1 MRTKQ
6 IALTSLMLLIGSA
19 SAALATN
26 GDSMLGLTALQWAR
40 GGAVVAAP
48 VDVPSMM
55 YNPAAAGEIKIDKA
69 GFDMSVGVLGASRS
83 INTSESGSDNYL
95 AMGVGSVAKL
105 TDRLSL
111 GLVAGGV
118 AGLGV
123 DFPASGATVN
133 ASVVSTKSL
142 FKVSP
147 TLAYAITDKLTVGVA
162 PQLGYQSLALKTPA
176 FALPQVGEFGIGAS
190 LGAIYH
196 LTPQLQAGLAYTSK
210 MNVHEYTFNGTVNG
224 TNGTTTT
231 DKYTMKMD
239 VPQTVA
245 GGIAY
250 RPMSG
255 LLLEAD
261 IKWIDYSSTMD
272 RVDLRNSSGATTQT
286 LAFGWSDQT
295 VYSIAAEYEAF
306 KGITFRA
313 AYNYGKSPI
322 ESEDVSG
329 NFGSIAVIEH
339 HASVGLT
346 KQWNSAIATSVS
358 YTHGFENTVSN
369 ATHKITASQDIA
381 YLQLSYRF

>member
-123 DFPASGATVN
+123 DFPASGATN
-133 ASVVSTKSL
+133 DASVVSTKSL

-210 MNVHEYTFNGTVNG
+210 MNVHEYTFNGTA
-224 TNGTTTT
+224 GTTTKS

-313 AYNYGKSPI
+313 AYKYGKSPI
-322 ESEDVSG
+322 
-329 NFGSIAVIEH
+329 
-339 HASVGLT
+339 
-346 KQWNSAIATSVS
+346 
-358 YTHGFENTVSN
+358 
-369 ATHKITASQDIA
+369 
-381 YLQLSYRF
+381 

>member
-123 DFPASGATVN
+123 DFPASGAT

-210 MNVHEYTFNGTVNG
+210 MNVHEYTFNGTVGN
-224 TNGTTTT
+224 TT

-272 RVDLRNSSGATTQT
+272 RVALRNSSGATTET

-358 YTHGFENTVSN
+358 YTHGFENTVSD

>member
-123 DFPASGATVN
+123 DFPASGATAN

-210 MNVHEYTFNGTVNG
+210 MNVHEYTFNGTVG
-224 TNGTTTT
+224 TTT

-358 YTHGFENTVSN
+358 YTHGFENTVSD
-369 ATHKITASQDIA
+369 ATDKITASQDIA

>member
-123 DFPASGATVN
+123 DFPASGAT

-210 MNVHEYTFNGTVNG
+210 MNVHEYTFNGTVRN
-224 TNGTTTT
+224 TT

-272 RVDLRNSSGATTQT
+272 RVALRNSSGATTET

-358 YTHGFENTVSN
+358 YTHGFENTVSD

>member
-6 IALTSLMLLIGSA
+6 IALTSLMFLIGSA

-210 MNVHEYTFNGTVNG
+210 MNVHEYTFNGTVG
-224 TNGTTTT
+224 TTT

-272 RVDLRNSSGATTQT
+272 RIALRDSSGATTRT

>member
-123 DFPASGATVN
+123 DFPASGAT

-210 MNVHEYTFNGTVNG
+210 MNVHEYTFNGTVGNTKVG
-224 TNGTTTT
+224 ITT

-272 RVDLRNSSGATTQT
+272 RVALRNSSGATTET

-358 YTHGFENTVSN
+358 YTHGFENTVSD